1 MLLTQTLA
9 PIAQAMTEL
18 AGLKPAD
25 QYQALVNSEYT
36 AELVQ
41 AMAPQ
46 DLHAIAIAVGKEE
59 ALDLLPYCD
68 GHQLVGL
75 TDLSGW
81 QGFRFDL
88 VGYEDWLTAMFEA
101 GSQTIATYLMTADIE
116 QLLLYMNHRMRV
128 HEADEEGDFPTLP
141 NAVPNEALWYSPD
154 RKFCLEILD
163 WLKDHDRLPS
173 DPIRPLLKTLEGM
186 DPFRLSRVLAAL
198 RWELATPLEEDCL
211 QLRNARMEE
220 MGFPPLEEAVVLFAR
235 GRPKA
240 ILHTGQRVLRTT
252 DESTPA
258 LTLRIR
264 RRNDLLATGL
274 AGLDDSAR
282 AHILQELAYTAN
294 QLMVAQGIAVGD
306 PESIQEAWNC
316 LRATISL
323 ALEFIV
329 RGRTENEE
337 QALSLTPETLKSHT
351 IQSLFRAGF
360 NLTIPLQ
367 DLARQIRRDP
377 RSGPER
383 TTHWL
388 SDENQLVVQG
398 LAEGQPVIL
407 TADHE
412 RVPLER
418 LSELQELALRLQ
430 QQLDVMVGVFDDPAQ
445 AREVLQIPCEATN
458 IKDHHQLD
466 LIILQRTAELNR
478 ELADESH
485 VQPIPLTALKI
496 LRKQLNKAHPMTQIL
511 HEAENDPRHVLL
523 WLHLE
528 S

>member
-1 MLLTQTLA
+1 
-9 PIAQAMTEL
+9 MTEL
-18 AGLKPAD
+18 ATLKPAD
-25 QYQALVNSEYT
+25 QYQALVNSEHT
-36 AELVQ
+36 AELVR

-46 DLHAIAIAVGKEE
+46 DLHAIALAVGKEE
-59 ALDLLPYCD
+59 AHDLLPYCK
-68 GHQLVGL
+68 GEQLVGL

-101 GSQTIATYLMTADIE
+101 GSQTIATYLKTADIE
-116 QLLLYMNHRMRV
+116 QLLLYMNHRMHV

-141 NAVPNEALWYSPD
+141 NAVPSEALWYSPD

-220 MGFPPLEEAVVLFAR
+220 MGFPPLEEAMILFAR

-240 ILHTGQRVLRTT
+240 IINAGHRTLHSSA
-252 DESTPA
+252 ENTPA
-258 LTLRIR
+258 LTLRIQ

-274 AGLDDSAR
+274 AGIEDSIR
-282 AHILQELAYTAN
+282 AHILQELAYAAN
-294 QLMVAQGIAVGD
+294 QLMVAQGVAVGD
-306 PESIQEAWNC
+306 PDAIQQAWHG
-316 LRATISL
+316 LRATVSL
-323 ALEFIV
+323 TLEFLV
-329 RGRTENEE
+329 RGQTPDDE
-337 QALSLTPETLKSHT
+337 QALGLIPDTLRSHT

-360 NLTIPLQ
+360 NLAVPLQ
-367 DLARQIRRDP
+367 DLARRIQRDP

-383 TTHWL
+383 STDWL
-388 SDENQLVVQG
+388 SEDSQLMVQG
-398 LAEGQPVIL
+398 LAQGQPAIL

-412 RVPLER
+412 RIPLER

-430 QQLDVMVGVFDDPAQ
+430 QQLDVMAGVFDEHEL
-445 AREVLQIPCEATN
+445 AREVLQIPCESTN
-458 IKDHHQLD
+458 ISDHQQLD
-466 LIILQRTAELNR
+466 LVILQRTAELNR
-478 ELADESH
+478 ELTGQSRVH
-485 VQPIPLTALKI
+485 PIPLSALKI
-496 LRKQLNKAHPMTQIL
+496 LRKQLNKEHSMSQIV
-511 HEAENDPRHVLL
+511 HDAETNPRNVSL

>member
-1 MLLTQTLA
+1 
-9 PIAQAMTEL
+9 MTEL

-36 AELVQ
+36 AELVR

-46 DLHAIAIAVGKEE
+46 DLHAIALAVGKEE
-59 ALDLLPYCD
+59 AHDLLPYCD
-68 GHQLVGL
+68 GEQLVGL

-101 GSQTIATYLMTADIE
+101 GAQTIATYLKTADIE

-220 MGFPPLEEAVVLFAR
+220 MGFPPLEEAIVLFAR

-240 ILHTGQRVLRTT
+240 ILRAGRRKLLTT
-252 DESTPA
+252 DETAPA
-258 LTLRIR
+258 LTLRIQ

-274 AGLDDSAR
+274 AGLDESAR
-282 AHILQELAYTAN
+282 AHIMQELAYTAN
-294 QLMVAQGIAVGD
+294 QLMVAQGAAVGD
-306 PESIQEAWNC
+306 PESVQYAWTG

-323 ALEFIV
+323 ALEFLV
-329 RGRTENEE
+329 RGQADDEE
-337 QALSLTPETLKSHT
+337 RALSLTPETLRSHT

-360 NLTIPLQ
+360 NLSVPLQ
-367 DLARQIRRDP
+367 DLARRIQRDP

-383 TTHWL
+383 TTDWL
-388 SDENQLVVQG
+388 SEDSQLMVQG
-398 LAEGQPVIL
+398 LAQGQPVIL
-407 TADHE
+407 SSNHE
-412 RVPLER
+412 RAPLER

-430 QQLDVMVGVFDDPAQ
+430 QQLDVMVGVFDEPESAK
-445 AREVLQIPCEATN
+445 EVLQIPCESTN
-458 IKDHHQLD
+458 IPDYHGLD
-466 LIILQRTAELNR
+466 LIILQRTAQLNR
-478 ELADESH
+478 ELKGQSS
-485 VQPIPLTALKI
+485 VQPIPVSALKI
-496 LRKQLNKAHPMTQIL
+496 LRKQLNKAHPMSQIVDD
-511 HEAENDPRHVLL
+511 AEKNPRNVSL
-523 WLHLE
+523 WLYLE